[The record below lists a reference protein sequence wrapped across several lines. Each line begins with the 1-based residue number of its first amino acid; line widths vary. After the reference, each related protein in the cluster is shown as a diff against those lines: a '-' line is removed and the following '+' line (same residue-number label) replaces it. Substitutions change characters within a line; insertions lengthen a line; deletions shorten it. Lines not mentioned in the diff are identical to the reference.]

1 MFKTYNIKLSLFK
14 PLIDLINNLNGFI
27 VVIYIKELF
36 EV

>member
-14 PLIDLINNLNGFI
+14 SLIDLINNLNGFI